1 MPVLSA
7 RVTCMRV
14 ALAVTEREREI
25 LLDALIQKLLKVH
38 FLKINYLG
46 QRTFDFLG

>member
-1 MPVLSA
+1 MPILSA

-14 ALAVTEREREI
+14 ALAVTEKEV